1 MNLIC
6 AVQNN
11 GNSIQREG
19 GEDALMILIL
29 RTLLIY
35 VMIIA
40 AMRLMG
46 KRQIGEL
53 QPSELVSTILL
64 SNLASIPIESPE
76 IPLLSSILPIFL
88 IVCLEILVTA
98 LYTRSH
104 RLASMVSGYPKI
116 IVRSGVIDQQIL
128 RELRFTVDDL
138 LASLRAKDIFRLEEV
153 DLALVET
160 NGSVSVFTAQSSD
173 GAKSASDKKEAK
185 RPTLPLIIDGCISRD
200 AAAYC
205 GVDPSWLKGILRKEG
220 VGQRDILLM
229 LCSDDKEYTIIKKQ

>member
-1 MNLIC
+1 M
-6 AVQNN
+6 VV
-11 GNSIQREG
+11 
-19 GEDALMILIL
+19 IL
-29 RTLLIY
+29 RTLVIY

-76 IPLLSSILPIFL
+76 IPLLSCVLPIFL
-88 IVCLEILVTA
+88 IVCLEILITA
-98 LYTRSH
+98 LCTRSH

-116 IVRSGVIDQQIL
+116 VVRGGVIDQEIL

-160 NGSVSVFTAQSSD
+160 NGSISVFTAQD
-173 GAKSASDKKEAK
+173 ASGQAGTQK
-185 RPTLPLIIDGCISRD
+185 RPCLPLIIDGCFSKD

-205 GVDPSWLKGILRKEG
+205 GISPAWLQKVLRDAQ
-220 VGQRDILLM
+220 VGQQDVLLM
-229 LCSDDKEYTIIKKQ
+229 LCSDDGEYTIIKKK